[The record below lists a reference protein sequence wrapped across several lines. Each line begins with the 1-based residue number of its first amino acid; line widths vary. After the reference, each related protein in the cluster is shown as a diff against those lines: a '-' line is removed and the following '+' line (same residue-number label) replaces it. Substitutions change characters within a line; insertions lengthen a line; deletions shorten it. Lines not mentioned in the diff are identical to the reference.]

1 MCLVCFSEAR
11 RNDWRASG
19 RLSNPRGALI
29 WGGSLLPGLEQRE
42 EQRMRGS
49 VPEGLLGTSWDVLP
63 EDSYFS
69 MKWEVRSSAE
79 ITDGGGGLGR
89 RV

>member
-1 MCLVCFSEAR
+1 M
-11 RNDWRASG
+11 
-19 RLSNPRGALI
+19 
-29 WGGSLLPGLEQRE
+29 
-42 EQRMRGS
+42 
-49 VPEGLLGTSWDVLP
+49 PEGLVGTRWEVLP

-69 MKWEVRSSAE
+69 VWWEVRSSAE